1 MTATVHLVVPCF
13 QESTRIASFL
23 KDLRAVF
30 TADSQTRILL
40 VEDGSGPDEQKDF
53 LTVVEPLIR
62 DCPLFAPPLLLP
74 ENLGKGGAIYAGWAT
89 SDTADWLAFVD
100 ADGSCSAQET
110 KRLIEVAKQQSEPI
124 SIFASRVKMLGHH
137 VERHF
142 KRHLVGRVYATL
154 VSELLNIEVYDSQC
168 GLKIIHGAAYRE
180 IAKRLTIEGFAFD
193 VDLLVHLLAAG
204 HKIKEEPIDWHD
216 TPGGKIR
223 LLRDSWR
230 MFRDVLK
237 IRRNRRRPIHR

>member
-1 MTATVHLVVPCF
+1 MVHLVIPCF
-13 QESTRIASFL
+13 QESSRVGPFIEDL
-23 KDLRAVF
+23 KRVFAV
-30 TADSQTRILL
+30 DEGLRILL
-40 VEDGSGPDEQKDF
+40 VDDGSPAEEQKRF
-53 LTVVEPLIR
+53 LEVVDPLIK
-62 DCPLFAPPLLLP
+62 DGQLFLPPLILP
-74 ENLGKGGAIYAGWAT
+74 DNIGKGGAIYAGWAT

-110 KRLIEVAKQQSEPI
+110 KRLIELARQQSEPI

-168 GLKIIHGAAYRE
+168 GLKVIHGAAYRE

-193 VDLLVHLLAAG
+193 VDLLVHLLDAG

>member
-1 MTATVHLVVPCF
+1 MGPF
-13 QESTRIASFL
+13 IEDL
-23 KDLRAVF
+23 KRVF
-30 TADSQTRILL
+30 AGDEGLRILL
-40 VEDGSGPDEQKDF
+40 VDDGSPAEEQKRF
-53 LTVVEPLIR
+53 LEVVDPLIK
-62 DCPLFAPPLLLP
+62 DGQLFLPPLILP
-74 ENLGKGGAIYAGWAT
+74 DNIGKGGAIYAGWAT

-110 KRLIEVAKQQSEPI
+110 KRLIELARQQSEPV

-168 GLKIIHGAAYRE
+168 GLKVIHGAAYRE

>member
-1 MTATVHLVVPCF
+1 MVHLVIPCF
-13 QESTRIASFL
+13 QESSRVGPFIEDL
-23 KDLRAVF
+23 KRVF
-30 TADSQTRILL
+30 AGDAALRILL
-40 VEDGSGPDEQKDF
+40 VDDGSPAEEQKRF
-53 LTVVEPLIR
+53 LEVVDPLIK
-62 DCPLFAPPLLLP
+62 DGQLFLPPLILP
-74 ENLGKGGAIYAGWAT
+74 DNIGKGGAIYAGWAT

-110 KRLIEVAKQQSEPI
+110 KRLIELARQQSEPI

-168 GLKIIHGAAYRE
+168 GLKVIHGAAYRE

-193 VDLLVHLLAAG
+193 VDLLVHLLDAG

>member
-1 MTATVHLVVPCF
+1 MVHLVIPCF
-13 QESTRIASFL
+13 QESSRVGPFIEDL
-23 KDLRAVF
+23 KRVF
-30 TADSQTRILL
+30 AGDEGLRILL
-40 VEDGSGPDEQKDF
+40 VDDGSPAEEQKRF
-53 LTVVEPLIR
+53 LEVVDPLIK
-62 DCPLFAPPLLLP
+62 DGQLFLPPLILP
-74 ENLGKGGAIYAGWAT
+74 DNIGKGGAIYAGWAT

-110 KRLIEVAKQQSEPI
+110 KRLIEIARQQSEPI

-193 VDLLVHLLAAG
+193 VDLLVHLLDAG

>member
-1 MTATVHLVVPCF
+1 MVHLVIPCF
-13 QESTRIASFL
+13 QESSRVGPFIEDL
-23 KDLRAVF
+23 KRVF
-30 TADSQTRILL
+30 AGDEGLRILL
-40 VEDGSGPDEQKDF
+40 VDDGSPAEEQKRF
-53 LTVVEPLIR
+53 LEVVDPLIK
-62 DCPLFAPPLLLP
+62 DGQLFLPPLILP
-74 ENLGKGGAIYAGWAT
+74 DNIGKGGAIYAGWAT

-110 KRLIEVAKQQSEPI
+110 KRLIEIARQQSEPI

-168 GLKIIHGAAYRE
+168 GLKVIHGAAYRE

-193 VDLLVHLLAAG
+193 VDLLVHLLDAG

>member
-1 MTATVHLVVPCF
+1 MGPF
-13 QESTRIASFL
+13 IEDL
-23 KDLRAVF
+23 KRVF
-30 TADSQTRILL
+30 AGDEGLRILL
-40 VEDGSGPDEQKDF
+40 VDDGSPAEEQKRF
-53 LTVVEPLIR
+53 LEVVDPLIK
-62 DCPLFAPPLLLP
+62 DGQLFLPPLILP
-74 ENLGKGGAIYAGWAT
+74 DNIGKGGAIYAGWAT

-110 KRLIEVAKQQSEPI
+110 KRLIEVARQQSEPI

-193 VDLLVHLLAAG
+193 VDLLVHLLDAG

>member
-1 MTATVHLVVPCF
+1 MVHLVIPCF
-13 QESTRIASFL
+13 QESSRVGPFIEDL
-23 KDLRAVF
+23 KRVF
-30 TADSQTRILL
+30 AGDEGLRILL
-40 VEDGSGPDEQKDF
+40 VDDGSPAEEQKRF
-53 LTVVEPLIR
+53 LEVVDPLIK
-62 DCPLFAPPLLLP
+62 DGQLFLPPLILP
-74 ENLGKGGAIYAGWAT
+74 DNIGKGGAIYAGWAT

-110 KRLIEVAKQQSEPI
+110 KRLIEVARQQSEPI

-193 VDLLVHLLAAG
+193 VDLLVHLLDAG

>member
-1 MTATVHLVVPCF
+1 MGPF
-13 QESTRIASFL
+13 IEDL
-23 KDLRAVF
+23 KRVF
-30 TADSQTRILL
+30 AGDEGLRILL
-40 VEDGSGPDEQKDF
+40 VDDGSPAEEQKRF
-53 LTVVEPLIR
+53 LEVVDPLIK
-62 DCPLFAPPLLLP
+62 DGQLFLPPLILP
-74 ENLGKGGAIYAGWAT
+74 DNIGKGGAIYAGWAT

-110 KRLIEVAKQQSEPI
+110 KRLIELARQQSEPV

-168 GLKIIHGAAYRE
+168 GLKVIHGAAYRE

-193 VDLLVHLLAAG
+193 VDLLVHLLDAG